1 MLPSAI
7 WGVKKKLFSFKLREV
22 CIIYSVNT
30 TDVTHDLCNASL
42 FSTKE
47 KRCVTRGGDQKRVS
61 ENECVLIYM
70 LLFYQISAWVFLI
83 HMFLYAV
90 FTVWEIQPFRLGRN
104 VRVSCSEIR
113 SEQAENDAQSDFLSL
128 RADFTSAL
136 FKVVL
141 IHKMATN
148 WAVGHV
154 MVRLL
159 SNLVLWVAQ
168 RFGYDGLAS
177 QPKGI
182 PHSWVFQDGN

>member
-1 MLPSAI
+1 M
-7 WGVKKKLFSFKLREV
+7 R
-22 CIIYSVNT
+22 
-30 TDVTHDLCNASL
+30 
-42 FSTKE
+42 
-47 KRCVTRGGDQKRVS
+47 
-61 ENECVLIYM
+61 
-70 LLFYQISAWVFLI
+70 
-83 HMFLYAV
+83 V

-159 SNLVLWVAQ
+159 SNLVLLVLPPYGNIISFCGW
-168 RFGYDGLAS
+168 RRGLATMDLHPNQREYHILGCFKMETRIIADVWTS
-177 QPKGI
+177 RAQVWL
-182 PHSWVFQDGN
+182 STLVVFLFFEK